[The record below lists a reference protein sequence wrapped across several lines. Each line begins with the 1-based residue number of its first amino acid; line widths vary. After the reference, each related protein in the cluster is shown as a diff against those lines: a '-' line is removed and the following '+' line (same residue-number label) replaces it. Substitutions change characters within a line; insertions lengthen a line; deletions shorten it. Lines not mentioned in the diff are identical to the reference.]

1 MEYLGVLAFVIVLCY
16 MSYPD
21 KVKKLERKVKKL
33 EKERCRESIMS
44 KLIEELVGRD
54 CKISSEK
61 GINFVGK
68 TEFECHVMD
77 CDEEWLKISL
87 KDKKNQEIV
96 KMKSIPDQSIDLY
109 GQSSKEDIVQIK
121 NPAAAMEL
129 QIGQAV
135 LRISNQTYPRLLE
148 QTLKLIG
155 AFSFCGKSKK
165 DDLTVFELW
174 DRYFYREISEKETK
188 EK

>member
-61 GINFVGK
+61 GINFVGYDLVEVMPYADPSQI
-68 TEFECHVMD
+68 TAFLAGNIMFEF
-77 CDEEWLKISL
+77 ISL
-87 KDKKNQEIV
+87 IALRKKE
-96 KMKSIPDQSIDLY
+96 
-109 GQSSKEDIVQIK
+109 
-121 NPAAAMEL
+121 
-129 QIGQAV
+129 
-135 LRISNQTYPRLLE
+135 RR
-148 QTLKLIG
+148 
-155 AFSFCGKSKK
+155 
-165 DDLTVFELW
+165 
-174 DRYFYREISEKETK
+174 
-188 EK
+188 

>member
-68 TEFECHVMD
+68 TEFD

-96 KMKSIPDQSIDLY
+96 KMIRVEDVDEIEVKVDQSL
-109 GQSSKEDIVQIK
+109 
-121 NPAAAMEL
+121 
-129 QIGQAV
+129 
-135 LRISNQTYPRLLE
+135 
-148 QTLKLIG
+148 
-155 AFSFCGKSKK
+155 
-165 DDLTVFELW
+165 
-174 DRYFYREISEKETK
+174 
-188 EK
+188 

>member
-61 GINFVGK
+61 GINFAGK

-77 CDEEWLKISL
+77 CDEELSL
-87 KDKKNQEIV
+87 IH
-96 KMKSIPDQSIDLY
+96 I
-109 GQSSKEDIVQIK
+109 
-121 NPAAAMEL
+121 
-129 QIGQAV
+129 
-135 LRISNQTYPRLLE
+135 
-148 QTLKLIG
+148 
-155 AFSFCGKSKK
+155 
-165 DDLTVFELW
+165 
-174 DRYFYREISEKETK
+174 
-188 EK
+188 

>member
-77 CDEEWLKISL
+77 CDEVILSILVYTFFSRMFDLMLPPVAKHS
-87 KDKKNQEIV
+87 IV
-96 KMKSIPDQSIDLY
+96 
-109 GQSSKEDIVQIK
+109 V
-121 NPAAAMEL
+121 A
-129 QIGQAV
+129 
-135 LRISNQTYPRLLE
+135 
-148 QTLKLIG
+148 
-155 AFSFCGKSKK
+155 
-165 DDLTVFELW
+165 
-174 DRYFYREISEKETK
+174 
-188 EK
+188 

>member
-61 GINFVGK
+61 GINFAGK

-77 CDEEWLKISL
+77 CDEEWCNAKCA
-87 KDKKNQEIV
+87 E
-96 KMKSIPDQSIDLY
+96 
-109 GQSSKEDIVQIK
+109 
-121 NPAAAMEL
+121 
-129 QIGQAV
+129 
-135 LRISNQTYPRLLE
+135 RISGRLRRMGVHKVWL
-148 QTLKLIG
+148 
-155 AFSFCGKSKK
+155 C
-165 DDLTVFELW
+165 
-174 DRYFYREISEKETK
+174 
-188 EK
+188 

>member
-16 MSYPD
+16 MSYSD

-61 GINFVGK
+61 GINFAGK

-96 KMKSIPDQSIDLY
+96 KMIRVEDVDEIEVKVDQSL
-109 GQSSKEDIVQIK
+109 
-121 NPAAAMEL
+121 
-129 QIGQAV
+129 
-135 LRISNQTYPRLLE
+135 
-148 QTLKLIG
+148 
-155 AFSFCGKSKK
+155 
-165 DDLTVFELW
+165 
-174 DRYFYREISEKETK
+174 
-188 EK
+188 

>member
-44 KLIEELVGRD
+44 KLIEELVEEIV
-54 CKISSEK
+54 KFQVKK
-61 GINFVGK
+61 GINFAGK

-87 KDKKNQEIV
+87 KDK
-96 KMKSIPDQSIDLY
+96 
-109 GQSSKEDIVQIK
+109 
-121 NPAAAMEL
+121 
-129 QIGQAV
+129 
-135 LRISNQTYPRLLE
+135 RIR
-148 QTLKLIG
+148 KL
-155 AFSFCGKSKK
+155 
-165 DDLTVFELW
+165 
-174 DRYFYREISEKETK
+174 
-188 EK
+188 

>member
-1 MEYLGVLAFVIVLCY
+1 MEYLSVLAFVIVLCY

-33 EKERCRESIMS
+33 EKERCRESIMP

-61 GINFVGK
+61 GINFAGK

-87 KDKKNQEIV
+87 KDKKNQV
-96 KMKSIPDQSIDLY
+96 HQPKH
-109 GQSSKEDIVQIK
+109 
-121 NPAAAMEL
+121 PACSPLA
-129 QIGQAV
+129 
-135 LRISNQTYPRLLE
+135 
-148 QTLKLIG
+148 
-155 AFSFCGKSKK
+155 
-165 DDLTVFELW
+165 
-174 DRYFYREISEKETK
+174 
-188 EK
+188 

>member
-77 CDEEWLKISL
+77 CDEEWLKIYL
-87 KDKKNQEIV
+87 KFYIRFLIIRMNTILSNILKYRKTLIL
-96 KMKSIPDQSIDLY
+96 P
-109 GQSSKEDIVQIK
+109 
-121 NPAAAMEL
+121 
-129 QIGQAV
+129 
-135 LRISNQTYPRLLE
+135 RIYH
-148 QTLKLIG
+148 
-155 AFSFCGKSKK
+155 
-165 DDLTVFELW
+165 D
-174 DRYFYREISEKETK
+174 
-188 EK
+188 

>member
-1 MEYLGVLAFVIVLCY
+1 MEYLGVLAFIIMLCY

-21 KVKKLERKVKKL
+21 KVKKLESKVKKL

-61 GINFVGK
+61 GINFAGK

-96 KMKSIPDQSIDLY
+96 KMKNIPDQSTDLY

-135 LRISNQTYPRLLE
+135 LRINNQTDPRLLE

-165 DDLTVFELW
+165 DDPAVFWLW
-174 DRYFYREISEKETK
+174 DFF
-188 EK
+188 

>member
-54 CKISSEK
+54 C
-61 GINFVGK
+61 
-68 TEFECHVMD
+68 HVMD

-96 KMKSIPDQSIDLY
+96 KMIRVEDVDEIEVKVDQSL
-109 GQSSKEDIVQIK
+109 
-121 NPAAAMEL
+121 
-129 QIGQAV
+129 
-135 LRISNQTYPRLLE
+135 
-148 QTLKLIG
+148 
-155 AFSFCGKSKK
+155 
-165 DDLTVFELW
+165 
-174 DRYFYREISEKETK
+174 
-188 EK
+188 